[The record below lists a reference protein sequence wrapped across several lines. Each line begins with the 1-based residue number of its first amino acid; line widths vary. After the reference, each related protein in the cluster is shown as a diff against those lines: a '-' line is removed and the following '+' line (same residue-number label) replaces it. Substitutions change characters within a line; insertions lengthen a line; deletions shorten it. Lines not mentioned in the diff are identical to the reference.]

1 MNFRGSSG
9 FVPKKGGTM
18 STKRISWKTKIGYG
32 APGWATLFTFTM
44 FTTYGLFFFTD
55 VVGLSAAFA
64 GLIMSIGTIWDAIS
78 DPIVGTISD
87 MRDPKKGR
95 RRPFMFWVAI
105 PFGIA
110 TWLLFTDFGLGA
122 AATKA
127 YFIIVALFFYTVQ
140 TLIDI
145 PYTAL
150 SGEMTAD
157 YDERSTLGSVRI
169 VWALLGVIFGG
180 MVLFFTGKIQEVFSV
195 SEQAA
200 WSFVFAGFGVLC
212 TVSIYIGWKATKGYE
227 DEDAANVEKFS
238 FKSIVDGPLKN
249 VGFLHVAG
257 AFIFGIIAQAI
268 FLGSMTYYLYYNLNL
283 SDGQVAS
290 VNTIMWIIGLL
301 WVWPVNKLSQAF
313 SKKVSWNF
321 SFGIWLICMLVFPW
335 LINKPGSVF
344 APIVMFSILVVGL
357 NALYQVVYALIP
369 DCVEVDELKNGER
382 KEGIYYSTATI
393 SQKTASAIAI
403 SILGSVLTAIGYDA
417 SVAPGPSTLEG
428 IKVIFSIGTAVACLL
443 SILCIASNPLNKK
456 RYGEVCDALER
467 KRAGETIDMNEF
479 RDLIK

>member
-1 MNFRGSSG
+1 VDTLNARKI
-9 FVPKKGGTM
+9 P
-18 STKRISWKTKIGYG
+18 WKTKIGYG

-64 GLIMSIGTIWDAIS
+64 GIVMSIGTIWDAIS

-87 MRDPKKGR
+87 MRNPKKGR
-95 RRPFMFWVAI
+95 RRPFMFWFAI
-105 PFGIA
+105 PFGIS
-110 TWLLFTDFGLGA
+110 TWLLFSDFGLGDT
-122 AATKA
+122 ATKV
-127 YFIIVALFFYTVQ
+127 YFVIIAIFFYTMQ

-150 SGEMTAD
+150 SGEMTPD

-180 MVLFFTGKIQEVFSV
+180 MVLFFTEQIQATFGV
-195 SEQAA
+195 SEQTS
-200 WSFVFAGFGVLC
+200 WSIAFAGFGILC
-212 TVSIYIGWKATKGYE
+212 TASIYVGWKATKGYE
-227 DEDAANVEKFS
+227 NESAINVEKFT
-238 FKSIVDGPLKN
+238 FKAITEGPLKN
-249 VGFLHVAG
+249 VGFRHVAG

-268 FLGSMTYYLYYNLNL
+268 FLGTMTYYLYYDLKL

-313 SKKVSWNF
+313 SKKFSWNV
-321 SFGIWLICMLVFPW
+321 SFGIWAVCMIIFPW
-335 LINKPGSVF
+335 LINKPGSAI

-357 NALYQVVYALIP
+357 NALYQVIYALIP
-369 DCVEVDELKNGER
+369 DCVEVDELKSGDR

-393 SQKTASAIAI
+393 SQKVASAIAI
-403 SILGSVLTAIGYDA
+403 SILGAVLTAIGYDA
-417 SVAPGPSTLEG
+417 ATEPSAYTLQG
-428 IKVIFSIGTAVACLL
+428 IKIIFSIGPTIACLL
-443 SILCIASNPLNKK
+443 SMLCMASNPLNKN
-456 RYGEVCDALER
+456 RHREVCAALER
-467 KRAGETIDMNEF
+467 KKAGDDIDLKEF
-479 RDLIK
+479 KDLIK